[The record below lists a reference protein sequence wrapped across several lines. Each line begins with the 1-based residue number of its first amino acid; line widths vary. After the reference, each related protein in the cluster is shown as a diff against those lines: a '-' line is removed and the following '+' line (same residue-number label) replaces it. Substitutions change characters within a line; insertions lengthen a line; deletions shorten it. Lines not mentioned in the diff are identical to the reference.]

1 MLKAP
6 PVDEQQLQFQAF
18 LGTAPGTAPQLTG
31 LPPSLR
37 ALLPSAHA
45 YDISFWDVASI
56 IGSLVGLDS
65 IQVIWDQ
72 MANLA
77 TGRSLILWCSR
88 SLYWMYLP
96 SSRPPQP

>member
-1 MLKAP
+1 M
-6 PVDEQQLQFQAF
+6 
-18 LGTAPGTAPQLTG
+18 
-31 LPPSLR
+31 R

-77 TGRSLILWCSR
+77 TGREFDPVVFSVAVLDVLTIF
-88 SLYWMYLP
+88 
-96 SSRPPQP
+96 PPPAAA